1 MQNIS
6 FYLPFSVFLFS
17 ILICLLLILLKPFHI
32 KLSQDN
38 IIGPQKIHNDVI
50 PRVGGIVI
58 FCTYFLIIIFWENS
72 KTFYYLL
79 FASLPVFLSG
89 LIEDFTKKV
98 TAKLRLVSTIVSAIL
113 CLILVKHGIYS
124 IGFNVIDRFIENT
137 YLPFIFAFFS
147 IVLLTQAFNI
157 IDGLNGFCLFNALI
171 TLVSICYVT
180 NKVSFVYFSELSFLI
195 CSGLI
200 GLIMFNFPKPILF
213 IGDSGAYLLGFLL
226 SNILILLPYNTNI
239 SPFLV

>member
-137 YLPFIFAFFS
+137 YLPFIFAFF
-147 IVLLTQAFNI
+147 Q
-157 IDGLNGFCLFNALI
+157 
-171 TLVSICYVT
+171 
-180 NKVSFVYFSELSFLI
+180 
-195 CSGLI
+195 
-200 GLIMFNFPKPILF
+200 
-213 IGDSGAYLLGFLL
+213 
-226 SNILILLPYNTNI
+226 
-239 SPFLV
+239 

>member
-137 YLPFIFAFFS
+137 YLPFIFAFF
-147 IVLLTQAFNI
+147 N
-157 IDGLNGFCLFNALI
+157 
-171 TLVSICYVT
+171 
-180 NKVSFVYFSELSFLI
+180 SFVNTSF
-195 CSGLI
+195 
-200 GLIMFNFPKPILF
+200 
-213 IGDSGAYLLGFLL
+213 
-226 SNILILLPYNTNI
+226 
-239 SPFLV
+239 

>member
-137 YLPFIFAFFS
+137 YLPFILLFF
-147 IVLLTQAFNI
+147 N
-157 IDGLNGFCLFNALI
+157 
-171 TLVSICYVT
+171 
-180 NKVSFVYFSELSFLI
+180 SFVNTSF
-195 CSGLI
+195 
-200 GLIMFNFPKPILF
+200 
-213 IGDSGAYLLGFLL
+213 
-226 SNILILLPYNTNI
+226 
-239 SPFLV
+239 